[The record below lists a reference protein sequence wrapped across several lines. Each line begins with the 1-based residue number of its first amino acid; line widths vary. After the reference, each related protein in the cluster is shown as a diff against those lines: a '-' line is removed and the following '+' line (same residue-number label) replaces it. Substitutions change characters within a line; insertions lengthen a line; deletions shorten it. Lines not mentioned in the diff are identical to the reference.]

1 MASVKASQTSKAA
14 KQVEAAAETFD
25 KFSNGA
31 GDAVKGNVE
40 RAIGAAA
47 DLSAFGKG
55 NLEAWAA
62 STAATQKGVEAISAR
77 AVAYSK
83 NAIENH
89 VAATK
94 SLMTAK
100 TVQEVV
106 EKQTEYARSAFD
118 EYVAELNTMSSLLA
132 SFAKDALK
140 PFNERVSAVS
150 TIMQNGRLR

>member
-14 KQVEAAAETFD
+14 KEFEGAVETFD

-31 GDAVKGNVE
+31 GEAVKGNVE
-40 RAIGAAA
+40 RAMGAAA
-47 DLSAFGKG
+47 EITAFGKG
-55 NLEAWAA
+55 NIEAWVA
-62 STAATQKGVEAISAR
+62 STAVTQKGVEAISAR

-83 NAIENH
+83 HALENH

-94 SLMTAK
+94 SLMASR

-118 EYVAELNTMSSLLA
+118 EYVAELNKMSSLMA
-132 SFAKDALK
+132 SFTQDALK